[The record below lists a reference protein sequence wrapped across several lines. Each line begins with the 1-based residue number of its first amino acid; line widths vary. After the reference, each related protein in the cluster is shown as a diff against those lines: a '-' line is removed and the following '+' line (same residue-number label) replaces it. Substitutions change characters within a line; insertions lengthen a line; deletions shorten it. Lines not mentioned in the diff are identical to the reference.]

1 MDGVWRPADSLWMA
15 PQPRCKPLWEKTG
28 QLPIR
33 RLYGLADLPRFTIH
47 QLWMKIHWGLFCRA
61 RQGWTQPVMPHLL
74 TATTCDPTRWTL
86 GPGRGSVS
94 RPGYVAEMAEPDTE
108 IAPVV
113 EVRRS
118 RRRRRTVAAYREGGK
133 IIVLIPARMSKAE
146 ERHWVSA
153 MLERLQRQDR
163 RRRPNDA
170 ALLERARDLSERYL
184 DGRAKPTSV
193 RWVTNQ
199 NTRWGSCTPAD
210 ASVRLSTRLQG
221 MPQWVVDY
229 VLVHELAHLLEAGHT
244 DTFWSMVAAFPKTER
259 ARGYLEGI
267 AHAAGLP
274 LADDTVD
281 SPDQLE
287 PGRPDRDQDETV
299 RHSPDREQP
308 ARKRKRRRSAP
319 DQDQLPFDSSRA
331 Q

>member
-1 MDGVWRPADSLWMA
+1 
-15 PQPRCKPLWEKTG
+15 
-28 QLPIR
+28 
-33 RLYGLADLPRFTIH
+33 
-47 QLWMKIHWGLFCRA
+47 
-61 RQGWTQPVMPHLL
+61 
-74 TATTCDPTRWTL
+74 
-86 GPGRGSVS
+86 
-94 RPGYVAEMAEPDTE
+94 MAEPDTE

-146 ERHWVSA
+146 ERRWVSA

-170 ALLERARDLSERYL
+170 ALLERARDLSEQYL

-244 DTFWSMVAAFPKTER
+244 DAFWSMVAAFPKTER

-274 LADDTVD
+274 LADGTVD

-299 RHSPDREQP
+299 RHPPDREQP
-308 ARKRKRRRSAP
+308 ARKGKRRRSAA
-319 DQDQLPFDSSRA
+319 DQDQLPFDSSQA

>member
-1 MDGVWRPADSLWMA
+1 MEIHFGHSGCWSGGRSHPDAPLTGSHWQHPWRFGAGS
-15 PQPRCKPLWEKTG
+15 
-28 QLPIR
+28 
-33 RLYGLADLPRFTIH
+33 
-47 QLWMKIHWGLFCRA
+47 
-61 RQGWTQPVMPHLL
+61 
-74 TATTCDPTRWTL
+74 
-86 GPGRGSVS
+86 GRGKVGS
-94 RPGYVAEMAEPDTE
+94 REYVAEMAEPDPE
-108 IAPVV
+108 VAPVV

-146 ERHWVSA
+146 ERHWVGA

-163 RRRPNDA
+163 RRRPSDA
-170 ALLERARDLSERYL
+170 ALLDRARELSDRYL
-184 DGRAKPTSV
+184 QGRAKPTSV

-244 DTFWSMVAAFPKTER
+244 DAFWSMVEAFPRTER

-274 LADDTVD
+274 LVEDTDDA
-281 SPDQLE
+281 PDGNE
-287 PGRPDRDQDETV
+287 PARPDAVQEGPNK
-299 RHSPDREQP
+299 HQAGQHEPDKVAP
-308 ARKRKRRRSAP
+308 TRKRRRRRSSP
-319 DQDQLPFDSSRA
+319 GQEQLPFDSSRV

>member
-1 MDGVWRPADSLWMA
+1 MGS
-15 PQPRCKPLWEKTG
+15 
-28 QLPIR
+28 
-33 RLYGLADLPRFTIH
+33 
-47 QLWMKIHWGLFCRA
+47 
-61 RQGWTQPVMPHLL
+61 
-74 TATTCDPTRWTL
+74 
-86 GPGRGSVS
+86 GPGPVS

-163 RRRPNDA
+163 RRRPDDA
-170 ALLERARDLSERYL
+170 ALLERARDLSTRYL

-244 DTFWSMVAAFPKTER
+244 DTFWSMVSAFPKTER

-274 LADDTVD
+274 LADGTVD
-281 SPDQLE
+281 TPDELE
-287 PGRPDRDQDETV
+287 PVQPGADQVETV
-299 RHSPDREQP
+299 APQADREP
-308 ARKRKRRRSAP
+308 PVRRRKRRRSAP
-319 DQDQLPFDSSRA
+319 DQDQLPFDSSQA

>member
-1 MDGVWRPADSLWMA
+1 
-15 PQPRCKPLWEKTG
+15 
-28 QLPIR
+28 
-33 RLYGLADLPRFTIH
+33 
-47 QLWMKIHWGLFCRA
+47 
-61 RQGWTQPVMPHLL
+61 
-74 TATTCDPTRWTL
+74 
-86 GPGRGSVS
+86 
-94 RPGYVAEMAEPDTE
+94 MAEPHPE
-108 IAPVV
+108 IPPVV

-146 ERHWVSA
+146 ERRWVGA

-163 RRRPNDA
+163 RRRPSDA
-170 ALLERARDLSERYL
+170 ALLDRARELSDRYL
-184 DGRAKPTSV
+184 HGRAKPTSV

-199 NTRWGSCTPAD
+199 NTRWGSCTPED

-244 DTFWSMVAAFPKTER
+244 DTFWSLVEAFPKTER

-274 LADDTVD
+274 VADDTD
-281 SPDQLE
+281 DPPDGDNT
-287 PGRPDRDQDETV
+287 GRPDTV
-299 RHSPDREQP
+299 HRGRRQRRTGQREPDIDVPVRQ
-308 ARKRKRRRSAP
+308 RRRRRSSP
-319 DQDQLPFDSSRA
+319 GQEQLPFDSSQA

>member
-1 MDGVWRPADSLWMA
+1 
-15 PQPRCKPLWEKTG
+15 
-28 QLPIR
+28 
-33 RLYGLADLPRFTIH
+33 
-47 QLWMKIHWGLFCRA
+47 
-61 RQGWTQPVMPHLL
+61 
-74 TATTCDPTRWTL
+74 
-86 GPGRGSVS
+86 
-94 RPGYVAEMAEPDTE
+94 MAEPDPE
-108 IAPVV
+108 IAPIV

-146 ERHWVSA
+146 ERRWVGA

-163 RRRPNDA
+163 RRRPSDA
-170 ALLERARDLSERYL
+170 ALLDRARDLSDRYL
-184 DGRAKPTSV
+184 HGRAQPTSV

-199 NTRWGSCTPAD
+199 NTRWGSCTPED
-210 ASVRLSTRLQG
+210 SSVRLSTRLQG

-244 DTFWSMVAAFPKTER
+244 DRFWSMVQAFPKTER

-274 LADDTVD
+274 LAEDADEPPRPETVKRGSGRGQTSSRERD
-281 SPDQLE
+281 NEVPVRQRRRRRSSPDQE
-287 PGRPDRDQDETV
+287 
-299 RHSPDREQP
+299 
-308 ARKRKRRRSAP
+308 
-319 DQDQLPFDSSRA
+319 QLPFDSSQA

>member
-1 MDGVWRPADSLWMA
+1 
-15 PQPRCKPLWEKTG
+15 
-28 QLPIR
+28 
-33 RLYGLADLPRFTIH
+33 
-47 QLWMKIHWGLFCRA
+47 
-61 RQGWTQPVMPHLL
+61 
-74 TATTCDPTRWTL
+74 
-86 GPGRGSVS
+86 
-94 RPGYVAEMAEPDTE
+94 MAEPDPE
-108 IAPVV
+108 IATIV

-118 RRRRRTVAAYREGGK
+118 RRRRRTVAAYREAGK
-133 IIVLIPARMSKAE
+133 IIVLIPARLSKAE
-146 ERHWVSA
+146 ERRWVGA

-163 RRRPNDA
+163 RRRPSDA
-170 ALLERARDLSERYL
+170 ALLDRARELSDRYL
-184 DGRAKPTSV
+184 HGRAKPTSV

-244 DTFWSMVAAFPKTER
+244 DTFWSLVETFPKTER

-274 LADDTVD
+274 LAEDTDDP
-281 SPDQLE
+281 PDA
-287 PGRPDRDQDETV
+287 DETGW
-299 RHSPDREQP
+299 PDAVQRGPSQHQADQHEP
-308 ARKRKRRRSAP
+308 DPDAPGRKRRRRRSSTG
-319 DQDQLPFDSSRA
+319 QEQLPFDSSEA

>member
-1 MDGVWRPADSLWMA
+1 
-15 PQPRCKPLWEKTG
+15 
-28 QLPIR
+28 
-33 RLYGLADLPRFTIH
+33 
-47 QLWMKIHWGLFCRA
+47 
-61 RQGWTQPVMPHLL
+61 
-74 TATTCDPTRWTL
+74 
-86 GPGRGSVS
+86 
-94 RPGYVAEMAEPDTE
+94 MAEPDTE

-133 IIVLIPARMSKAE
+133 VIVLIPARMSKVE
-146 ERHWVSA
+146 ERHWVGA

-170 ALLERARDLSERYL
+170 ALLDRARDLSERYL
-184 DGRAKPTSV
+184 DGKAKPTSV

-244 DTFWSMVAAFPKTER
+244 DRFWSLVTAFPKTER

-274 LADDTVD
+274 LGDDTVD
-281 SPDQLE
+281 APGPVDPTQLE
-287 PGRPDRDQDETV
+287 PGQLEPGQLEPSHHEAAQRDLDQPDPDR
-299 RHSPDREQP
+299 RPPDRE
-308 ARKRKRRRSAP
+308 RSVRRRKRRRSAS
-319 DQDQLPFDSSRA
+319 DQDQLPFDSS
-331 Q
+331 QSQ